1 MFNFKNKDKSQK
13 LLYNKIVLLSRNS
26 KFYEKF
32 NLDLKP
38 TSEEI
43 NTDSL
48 MEKAEVFFKKVGLLL
63 NWKEFNKLDKIQKI
77 NTLAM
82 IAPLSNEE
90 KQTLLES
97 ISLKEKAKTLDDIIN
112 FYLHEVNS
120 NNQTIQ

>member
-1 MFNFKNKDKSQK
+1 MK
-13 LLYNKIVLLSRNS
+13 
-26 KFYEKF
+26 
-32 NLDLKP
+32 
-38 TSEEI
+38 
-43 NTDSL
+43 
-48 MEKAEVFFKKVGLLL
+48 KAEVFFKKVGLLL
-63 NWKEFNKLDKIQKI
+63 NWKEFNKLDKIQRI

-97 ISLKEKAKTLDDIIN
+97 ISLKEKAKTLNDIFN